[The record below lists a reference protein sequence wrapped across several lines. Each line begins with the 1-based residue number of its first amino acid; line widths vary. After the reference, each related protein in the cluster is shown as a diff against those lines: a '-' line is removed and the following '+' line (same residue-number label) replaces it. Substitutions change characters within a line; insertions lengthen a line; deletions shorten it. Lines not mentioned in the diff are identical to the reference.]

1 MSFVGIHAHVVL
13 SSPVPTTTAFEPR
26 AAASSTSLRVAQ
38 HSMSSRALIRTQ
50 HPSRARASAR
60 VTRPRNVS
68 RAAQVMD
75 KTTEEA
81 RKCLKFDAL
90 IVGDNERAIYVQAVA
105 RESSLESVGVVPG
118 MRLRALSD
126 PVEKNSLW
134 TVSNTERLAFVKD
147 AIRSTKQ
154 EEITLVFDTR
164 EEYAVTASMVQA
176 AMTTEELEEEQ
187 RRLERAKTRNET
199 PAGKR
204 VDANGKKIEDRP
216 DLYSD
221 NWQGDEYTGGFWNEL
236 TVGLASA
243 VVTPLAIVAIATVTR
258 GVLWDVTRF

>member
-1 MSFVGIHAHVVL
+1 M
-13 SSPVPTTTAFEPR
+13 
-26 AAASSTSLRVAQ
+26 
-38 HSMSSRALIRTQ
+38 SRALACASRTTPAR
-50 HPSRARASAR
+50 HHARA
-60 VTRPRNVS
+60 VRPRNVS

-75 KTTEEA
+75 KTSEELCVRLSTEEA

-105 RESSLESVGVVPG
+105 RESSLESIGVVPG

-134 TVSNTERLAFVKD
+134 TVSDTERLAFVKD

-154 EEITLVFDTR
+154 DEITLVFDAR
-164 EEYAVTASMVQA
+164 EEYSVTAAMVQA
-176 AMTTEELEEEQ
+176 AMTTDELEEEQ
-187 RRLERAKTRNET
+187 RRIERAKARNET
-199 PAGKR
+199 PAGRR
-204 VDANGKKIEDRP
+204 VDASGKKIEDRP

-221 NWQGDEYTGGFWNEL
+221 NWQGDEYVGKGFWNEL
-236 TVGLASA
+236 TVGLAIA
-243 VVTPLAIVAIATVTR
+243 VATPLAIVVIATATR

>member
-1 MSFVGIHAHVVL
+1 
-13 SSPVPTTTAFEPR
+13 
-26 AAASSTSLRVAQ
+26 
-38 HSMSSRALIRTQ
+38 
-50 HPSRARASAR
+50 
-60 VTRPRNVS
+60 
-68 RAAQVMD
+68 MD
-75 KTTEEA
+75 KTSEELCVRLSTEEA

-105 RESSLESVGVVPG
+105 RESSLESIGVVPG

-134 TVSNTERLAFVKD
+134 TVSDTERLAFVKD

-154 EEITLVFDTR
+154 DEITLVFDAR
-164 EEYAVTASMVQA
+164 EEYSVTAAMVQA

-187 RRLERAKTRNET
+187 RRIDRAKARNET
-199 PAGKR
+199 PAGRR
-204 VDANGKKIEDRP
+204 VDASGKKIEDRP

-221 NWQGDEYTGGFWNEL
+221 NWQGDEYVGKGFWNEL
-236 TVGLASA
+236 TVGLAIA
-243 VVTPLAIVAIATVTR
+243 VATPLAIVVIATATR